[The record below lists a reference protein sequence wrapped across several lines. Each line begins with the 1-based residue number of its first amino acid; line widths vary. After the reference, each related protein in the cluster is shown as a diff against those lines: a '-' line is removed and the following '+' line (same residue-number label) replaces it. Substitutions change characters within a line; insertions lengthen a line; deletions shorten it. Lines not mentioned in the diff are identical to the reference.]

1 MLHQNEQNFQ
11 RMGGG
16 GGVGIVGRTG
26 GIAGRGTWII
36 GVGRITGVAGGGTTE
51 AGGFAEVEGIAGRKY
66 KL

>member
-1 MLHQNEQNFQ
+1 M
-11 RMGGG
+11 
-16 GGVGIVGRTG
+16 IVGRTG